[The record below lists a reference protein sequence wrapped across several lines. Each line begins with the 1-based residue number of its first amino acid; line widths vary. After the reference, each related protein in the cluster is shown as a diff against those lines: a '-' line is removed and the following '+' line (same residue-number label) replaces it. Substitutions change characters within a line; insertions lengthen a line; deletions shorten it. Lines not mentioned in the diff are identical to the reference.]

1 MKKYDVFDNAE
12 FWEQVRK
19 WSKNN
24 IVVVS
29 EITAPDD
36 FVEIWNYDVYR
47 SAAQS
52 EKTRFLGDSDTRSVE
67 KLFVHKSILD
77 RV

>member
-1 MKKYDVFDNAE
+1 M
-12 FWEQVRK
+12 
-19 WSKNN
+19 
-24 IVVVS
+24 
-29 EITAPDD
+29 TAPDD